1 MSPKSHSTEGLTE
14 LTASLY
20 ASLWAVKTAFLN
32 GLWRFTHKGY
42 AGSPY
47 IHRGRP
53 AGERAYG
60 LRSANRLESA
70 NIPASCFLP
79 SEKYNARTA
88 QQVFWVGGLFLAPLF
103 LLNYFLFNLFF
114 ILAKK
119 RGPCHRTKYQESV
132 IGNVEEICE
141 TGYIFFTASINLF
154 YTSSFPRSKLSF
166 CNERSC
172 QSVDISTQIL

>member
-1 MSPKSHSTEGLTE
+1 MPLSEQSKLHFWMGFGGSLTKDMPDHRIYIE
-14 LTASLY
+14 AVQLAKGHMGWDLPTGWSLPT
-20 ASLWAVKTAFLN
+20 SRHHVFFPLKNTMH
-32 GLWRFTHKGY
+32 G
-42 AGSPY
+42 P
-47 IHRGRP
+47 
-53 AGERAYG
+53 
-60 LRSANRLESA
+60 RSKFFE
-70 NIPASCFLP
+70 
-79 SEKYNARTA
+79 
-88 QQVFWVGGLFLAPLF
+88 WGGLFLAPLF